1 LVSEDDVASLLRTL
15 LGEKIL
21 KRNQRIFEVLRSPED
36 EPVPEDSVPAPA
48 EPSDGTVAGTID
60 SQTTDR
66 TRRQKKGRWGVI
78 VGVAAAAVVGA
89 AVFGVERDRGASP
102 GPEASSAQASDGSEK
117 PEPVAT
123 PRPAQPETVSFTVAT
138 QPKNAKIILDDKTVG
153 VGKFSMTAEVSNT
166 LRDLVVSAEGYK
178 THQQAV
184 SFDKPNALFI
194 ELEPEVAAAD
204 PEPAA
209 KKSSPGMK
217 RPPKRPTAEDS
228 AKPEFNPTLIKPP
241 KKQPRNLDPN
251 PFAREE

>member
-1 LVSEDDVASLLRTL
+1 MYQLLEEDVKKPSEFDPNYPPSLEAIVLKALAKNRDERFQTAEEMHKALERWLVESKTLVSEDDVASLLRTL

-166 LRDLVVSAEGYK
+166 LRDLVFSAVVYK
-178 THQQAV
+178 THQLAV

-194 ELEPEVAAAD
+194 ELEP
-204 PEPAA
+204 
-209 KKSSPGMK
+209 
-217 RPPKRPTAEDS
+217 
-228 AKPEFNPTLIKPP
+228 
-241 KKQPRNLDPN
+241 
-251 PFAREE
+251 